1 MAAKDFLPRAIPLV
15 TVDPYFNIW
24 SMNDK
29 LNADH
34 TRFWTGDRTMLL
46 GKATIDG
53 KTFVFMGSAE
63 EMQLPPMN
71 QVSVDV
77 TTFTTKYI
85 FEAAG
90 VMLTA
95 TFTTPILPD
104 DLALASRPVSY
115 FHIEVGSTD
124 GKNHTVSVEVKASEE
139 FCMENYEDLGVN
151 VNQIKI
157 SPSISAM
164 RIGGIEQAILGKSG
178 DGIGIDWGY
187 FYLAINDGEL
197 STDEEFK
204 RVFVSAKKSLNTNE
218 NQTALFAF
226 AYDDIKSIVY
236 FGNQLD
242 AFWKSQGN
250 TIEQEIEAAFNEYD
264 MLMQKTEAFHEKLV
278 DDATKAGGEKYC
290 DLLVLALRQV
300 MGAHKL
306 VVDTNGKLLF
316 VSKECFSNGCAAT
329 ADVSYPSIPMFLV
342 YNTELAKGLMRP
354 ILHYA
359 ASDSWPYPF
368 APHDV
373 GRYPIL
379 NGQAYSRGLKP
390 EWQMP
395 VEECGNMLLMACA
408 VALAEKNTD
417 FITEHKAL
425 FGTWAEYLFENG
437 LDPES
442 QVTSDDFAGHIAHN
456 CNLSIKATMAL
467 GAYSKI
473 CEMLDEKAL
482 AEKYLTKAQK
492 MAEFWVKNAAN
503 DDGSFRLAF
512 DRPNSYSLKYNAVWD
527 TVFDMKLLPKNAMQ
541 GELESYLRRAKPY
554 GMPLIDTSDFT
565 NSGWIAWAATM
576 ADNKDLF
583 EKLMDPVWLCFNISP
598 SRVPLADWYSS
609 VTSIKLAGQNRTVQG
624 ALFMKLL
631 DYKKICQ

>member
-1 MAAKDFLPRAIPLV
+1 MKLRPPAYPLI

-24 SMNDK
+24 AMNDK

-46 GKATIDG
+46 GKATIDE

-115 FHIEVGSTD
+115 LHIEVGSTD

-151 VNQIKI
+151 VNQIKV

-187 FYLAINDGEL
+187 FYLAIKDGEL

-204 RVFVSAKKSLNTNE
+204 RVFVSAKKSLDTNE

-242 AFWKSQGN
+242 AYWKSQGK
-250 TIEQEIEAAFNEYD
+250 TIEQEIEAAFLEYESL
-264 MLMQKTEAFHEKLV
+264 MLRTKAFHDKLFS
-278 DDATKAGGEKYC
+278 DATTAGGEKYAE
-290 DLLVLALRQV
+290 LLVLALRQV
-300 MGAHKL
+300 MAAHKL
-306 VVDTNGKLLF
+306 VVDTEGKLLF
-316 VSKECFSNGCAAT
+316 ISKECFSNGCAAT
-329 ADVSYPSIPMFLV
+329 TDVSYPSIPLFLI
-342 YNTELAKGLMRP
+342 YNTELAKGIMRP
-354 ILHYA
+354 IMHYS
-359 ASDSWPYPF
+359 ASEHWPYPF

-379 NGQAYSRGLKP
+379 NGQAYSRGTKP
-390 EWQMP
+390 AWQMP
-395 VEECGNMLLMACA
+395 VEECGNMLLMASA

-417 FITEHKAL
+417 FVTEHKEL
-425 FGTWAEYLFENG
+425 LDKWAEYLVENG

-456 CNLSIKATMAL
+456 CNLSLKALMAL
-467 GAYSKI
+467 GGYAKI
-473 CEMLDEKAL
+473 CEIMNEPDKSQKYRSA
-482 AEKYLTKAQK
+482 AEE
-492 MAEFWVKNAAN
+492 MAKFWIENAAN
-503 DDGSFRLAF
+503 GDGSFRLAF
-512 DRPNSYSLKYNAVWD
+512 DRPDSFSMKYNAVWD
-527 TVFDMKLLPKNAMQ
+527 KIFGLSLLPKDAIQ
-541 GELESYLRRAKPY
+541 SELNSYVQKANPY
-554 GMPLIDTSDFT
+554 GIQLIDTSDFT
-565 NSGWIAWAATM
+565 NSGWIAWTATM
-576 ADNKDLF
+576 ADTQELF
-583 EKLMDPVWLCFNISP
+583 SKLMDPVWLCFHISP

-631 DYKKICQ
+631 DYKKICHF